1 MSRLLDSTSETLEQS
16 SLFHIFIV
24 RFLRDHD
31 MLEHILHLLEERDPH
46 MGKTP
51 LHMAAK
57 SPSSLPLRILL
68 LCDVKVDAKDKRGYT
83 GRTVNDVIF
92 ICMLLWLHACAI
104 LLIPT
109 NHYAY
114 YCCNSCTRAPL
125 NSRFFMLMP
134 QQHLLTS

>member
-1 MSRLLDSTSETLEQS
+1 MYSKSDALEPS

-31 MLEHILHLLEERDPH
+31 MLEHVLHLLEERDPH

-83 GRTVNDVIF
+83 GKTVNDMIF
-92 ICMLLWLHACAI
+92 LCMLLLFATCAHV
-104 LLIPT
+104 PK
-109 NHYAY
+109 
-114 YCCNSCTRAPL
+114 
-125 NSRFFMLMP
+125 
-134 QQHLLTS
+134 Q

>member
-92 ICMLLWLHACAI
+92 ICMLPWLHACAI

-109 NHYAY
+109 NHYAC
-114 YCCNSCTRAPL
+114 YCCNLCTREPL
-125 NSRFFMLMP
+125 YTRFLCLC
-134 QQHLLTS
+134 HSSIC

>member
-92 ICMLLWLHACAI
+92 ICMLPRLHACAI
-104 LLIPT
+104 LL
-109 NHYAY
+109 
-114 YCCNSCTRAPL
+114 
-125 NSRFFMLMP
+125 
-134 QQHLLTS
+134 